1 MKNLFIVLCTFFVI
15 PLIVRAGDG
24 SNYVVSLI
32 SKDLLKGADAVMRL
46 EEQRFEIKSTRS
58 AIYTNHYVITILN
71 ENGDKWTELEEY
83 YDKYRK
89 IESVEGFLYDA
100 SGKQLKKV
108 KIKDMEDLSGV
119 SGSNLIDD
127 NRIKRHNFYYR
138 VYPYTIEYIVQLE
151 YKSTL
156 FFPRWIPQG
165 GDRLSVEQSSM
176 TVVCPADYTFRYKA
190 FQYDKDPVIKQEKNN
205 QISTWAVKNMP
216 AIQKESYSP
225 RWHELTTMVIFG
237 PTEFQI
243 DDYKANMQSW
253 EDFGKFVYALTE
265 NRYQLPDHVKKEV
278 HRLTDQV
285 TDLRAKIILLYQYL
299 QRNTRYISIQLGIG
313 GWQPFPAAEVAA
325 KSYGDCKAL
334 TNYMFSL
341 LKEAGIPSAYTLVR
355 AGRNATY
362 ITEDFPSQQFN
373 HVILCVPFEKDS
385 VWLECTSQTLPAG
398 YLSDF
403 TANRYALL
411 VDKNGGHLVR
421 TPKYGL
427 DENGQLRKINAVLSD
442 EGALLIKAKTNYG
455 GLQQDNL
462 HMLINSLSKEKV
474 KEYLHDEL
482 DFATYDV
489 SQFEYKENRES
500 ALPSIDEFLTISVSN
515 YATITGRRLFIT
527 PNVMT
532 RSYRKLTPDTAR
544 KYDILFELEYRD
556 VDTVE
561 IELPAGYTPE
571 AMPQPVAISSPF
583 GKYTS
588 SVKLTGNKLFYYRS
602 IEQYSGRFPAKEYAN
617 LVKYYEDVYKADR
630 NRVVLVKNET
640 QEKKAF

>member
-1 MKNLFIVLCTFFVI
+1 MKNSVIVLCLLFILPVI
-15 PLIVRAGDG
+15 VLAGDG
-24 SNYVVSLI
+24 NYAVSLI
-32 SKDLLKGADAVMRL
+32 SRDLLKGADAVLRL
-46 EEQRFEIKSTRS
+46 EEQRFEIKSTKS
-58 AIYTNHYVITILN
+58 ALYTNHYVITILN
-71 ENGDKWTELEEY
+71 ENGDRWTELEEY

-100 SGKQLKKV
+100 SGKQLKK
-108 KIKDMEDLSGV
+108 IKTKDLEDLSGV
-119 SGSNLIDD
+119 SGNNLIDD

-138 VYPYTIEYIVQLE
+138 VYPYTVEYIVEVE
-151 YKSTL
+151 YKNTL
-156 FFPRWIPQG
+156 FFPRWVPQG
-165 GDRLSVEQSSM
+165 TDRLSVEQSSM
-176 TVVCPADYTFRYKA
+176 TVVCPVDYKFRHKS
-190 FQYDKDPVIKQEKNN
+190 FQYDKAPVITQEKNS
-205 QISTWAVKNMP
+205 QVSTWAVRSMP
-216 AIQKESYSP
+216 ALQRESYSP
-225 RWHELTTMVIFG
+225 MWHELTTMVIFG

-253 EDFGKFVYALTE
+253 QDFGKFVYALTQ
-265 NRYQLPDHVKKEV
+265 NRDQLPDHVKKEV
-278 HRLTDQV
+278 HRLTDNV
-285 TDLRAKIILLYQYL
+285 TDVRTKISLLYEYL

-313 GWQPFPAAEVAA
+313 GWQPFPASDVAA

-341 LKEAGIPSAYTLVR
+341 LKEAGIPSAYTLIR
-355 AGRNATY
+355 AGRNANY
-362 ITEDFPSQQFN
+362 ITDDFPSQQFN
-373 HVILCVPFEKDS
+373 HVILCVPFAKDS

-411 VDKNGGHLVR
+411 VDKDGGHLVR

-427 DENGQLRKINAVLSD
+427 NENGQLRKISAILND
-442 EGALLIKAKTNYG
+442 DGALLIKAKTNYG

-500 ALPSIDEFLTISVSN
+500 ALPSIDESLTISVSN

-527 PNVMT
+527 PNIMT
-532 RSYRKLTPDTAR
+532 RSYRKLTADTAR
-544 KYDILFELEYRD
+544 KYDILFDLEYRD
-556 VDTVE
+556 IDSVE

-571 AMPQPVAISSPF
+571 SMPQPFTISSPF

-588 SVKLTGNKLFYYRS
+588 SVKLNDNKLFYYRS
-602 IEQYSGRFPAKEYAN
+602 IEQYSGRFSPEEYAN

-630 NRVVLVKNET
+630 SRVVLVKNET